1 MLDIKWIRA
10 NPELFKAAMI
20 KRGDASLE
28 NPTNKAILQE
38 AGNPTEPAKILETL
52 INNASRVVIDKLQP
66 LEELDARR
74 REMIAKVEALQAERN
89 NVNKEIGRRKAAKE
103 PCEDLFAGM
112 KEMGNQAKELE
123 KQLEEIDLA
132 LNNML
137 LTIPN
142 VPNATTPVG
151 RDESANVEV
160 RRFGTPRKFDFP
172 VKDHVDLG
180 ANLGILDFDR
190 AAKLTGTRF
199 SVLTGPGARLERAL
213 INFMLDTHTQK
224 HGYREILP
232 PFIVNAESM
241 KGTGQL
247 PKFEQDLFK
256 LQGFDYYLIPTAEV
270 PVTNLYAN
278 EILKESD
285 LTIAFTAYTPCF
297 RSEAGSYGRDT
308 RGLIRQHQF
317 DKVELVKFCKPE
329 DSYNELEKLLDNAE
343 EILRLLGLPYR
354 VVALSTGDL
363 GFAAAKTYDIEVWLP
378 SQNTYREISS
388 CSNYEEFQARR
399 AGIRYKGSDAKAKTA
414 FVHTLNGS
422 GLAVGRTW
430 LAILENFQEEDG
442 RVRIPEV
449 LRPYMGG
456 QTYLEPLNRPTP
468 AKAAAEMTAAG

>member
-10 NPELFKAAMI
+10 NPDLFKAAMI
-20 KRGDASLE
+20 KRGEASLE
-28 NPTNKAILQE
+28 NPANKAILQE
-38 AGNPTEPAKILETL
+38 AGNPTEPGKILEVL
-52 INNASRVVIDKLQP
+52 IAAAARVVIDKLQP

-74 REMIAKVEALQAERN
+74 REFITRVETLQAERN
-89 NVNKEIGRRKAAKE
+89 NVNKEIGRKKAAKE
-103 PCEDLFAGM
+103 PCEDLFEGM
-112 KEMGNQAKELE
+112 KEVGSQIKELE
-123 KQLEEIDLA
+123 KQLEEIDQA
-132 LNNML
+132 LNGLL

-142 VPNATTPVG
+142 LPNACTPIG
-151 RDESANVEV
+151 RDETANVEV
-160 RRFGTPRKFDFP
+160 RRHGTPGTYSFQ

-180 ANLGILDFDR
+180 AALGILDFDR

-199 SVLTGPGARLERAL
+199 SVLTGNGARLERAL

-224 HGYREILP
+224 HGYREVLP

-270 PVTNLYAN
+270 PVTNLFAN

-285 LTIAFTAYTPCF
+285 LTISFTAYTPCF

-329 DSYNELEKLLDNAE
+329 DSHNELEKLLDNAE

-354 VVALSTGDL
+354 VVALCSGDI
-363 GFAAAKTYDIEVWLP
+363 GFSAAQTYDIEVWLP

-388 CSNYEEFQARR
+388 CSNFEDFQARR
-399 AGIRYKGSDAKAKTA
+399 AGIRYKGNDAKAKTA

-430 LAILENFQEEDG
+430 LAILENFQDEGG
-442 RVRIPEV
+442 RICIPEV

-456 QTYLEPLNRPTP
+456 QTHLEPQ
-468 AKAAAEMTAAG
+468 K